1 MKPRLQAV
9 NHAPV
14 TEGDPIV
21 QFYTPVATD
30 RQRTD
35 FLVADLS
42 KGAQLVVW
50 SMRKWVEVRYKK
62 RHSGSLVY
70 RTAYRLAGIPQ
81 AAEILDEM
89 LMVLA
94 TTSLRPVLVECPC
107 CQQLSTDE
115 LMLLSSL
122 RSLQLMNTEAATRRM
137 TRVLSGSLSNAFC
150 RSAQAYVDQLTSA
163 NLSLEQITQLGLVQN
178 DRDPS

>member
-1 MKPRLQAV
+1 MKPILKAV
-9 NHAPV
+9 NHPPV

-89 LMVLA
+89 MMVLA

-107 CQQLSTDE
+107 CRQLSTDE
-115 LMLLSSL
+115 A
-122 RSLQLMNTEAATRRM
+122 RRRM
-137 TRVLSGSLSNAFC
+137 SRVLSGSLSNAFC

-163 NLSLEQITQLGLVQN
+163 DLSLEQITQLGLVQN
-178 DRDPS
+178 EGDERQPTTPCSTS